1 MKTPLLFALL
11 TMPLVV
17 KAQSENTQW
26 FFRIGPSFGQPVIGS
41 EDTRRGTHYGAGF
54 IKPEPRFTFRGTKA
68 DMMVEGY
75 YLFTKGGGFE
85 DIPVNQMRSYG
96 AMMTARYHTPW
107 LRPNDIHLDL
117 GFGVVYNS
125 IKTRDLDSR
134 LNTTPTV
141 GIGIQVKDID
151 FTIRWYH
158 ASNGGTS
165 GNNQGTN
172 QIQYL
177 IGYRF

>member
-1 MKTPLLFALL
+1 MRFGLVLLL
-11 TMPLVV
+11 TLLSLATQ
-17 KAQSENTQW
+17 AQETKPDW

-41 EDTRRGTHYGAGF
+41 EDTRRGAHYGVGMRR
-54 IKPEPRFTFRGTKA
+54 PEPRFTFKGLRA
-68 DMMVEGY
+68 EMMVEAY

-85 DIPVNQMRSYG
+85 DIPVNNMRSYG
-96 AMMTARYHTPW
+96 AMVTARYHMGWFSPT
-107 LRPNDIHLDL
+107 DTYLDL
-117 GFGVVYNS
+117 GFGAVYNS
-125 IKTRDLDSR
+125 ITTRDLDAHF
-134 LNTTPTV
+134 NTTPSI
-141 GIGIQVKDID
+141 GIGVQIKDID

-177 IGYRF
+177 LGYRF